1 MYLIERWAGDGKA
14 WRCPN
19 LANSIA
25 RFAIF
30 NHSPEIIRLIVMMY
44 LRSPLSLRNLQDL
57 LFERGIDTFQETVG
71 LWWNRFAPCVRLT
84 FGVSGQAGRAS
95 HTPTA
100 QWLAIMQAQS
110 PLLSVQHYELRF
122 ICD

>member
-1 MYLIERWAGDGKA
+1 MHLIERWAGDGRA

-30 NHSPEIIRLIVMMY
+30 NQSPEIIRLIVMMY

-57 LFERGIDTFQETVG
+57 LFERGIDTFQETVR
-71 LWWNRFAPCVRLT
+71 LWWNRFCSLC
-84 FGVSGQAGRAS
+84 AS
-95 HTPTA
+95 DIRRQRTSRMCIAHPDSTMA
-100 QWLAIMQAQS
+100 CNNAS
-110 PLLSVQHYELRF
+110 PVTTTERPVL
-122 ICD
+122 